1 MKIVVRDS
9 HRNLNRID
17 KALLADFFRE
27 VKGMNKEDSF
37 SQAMFCS
44 EYFEYEF
51 AVKWF
56 EVIAYN
62 GFKVVGYLRCLRF
75 PDDATKWYIGDVNVR
90 KAYRRKGIAS
100 KMYETVFEVLKR
112 YCDAKC
118 VCASVSKE
126 NAPSISLHKKFGFTD
141 SYSPCTF
148 KNFWFDPKES
158 EYDKLLYRYYP
169 VPDTDKTFDFIWP
182 MFEGFLKTKEDE
194 VPENEAKEMLND
206 LIAESLLGKEPLIA
220 IFLGNDLAGI
230 KLNYKG
236 NTEEY
241 IKPTEMVKE

>member
-9 HRNLNRID
+9 HRNLKKVD
-17 KALLADFFRE
+17 KVLLADFFRE

-37 SQAMFCS
+37 SQVMFCS

-56 EVIAYN
+56 EVIAYE
-62 GFKVVGYLRCLRF
+62 GFRVVGYLRCLRF
-75 PDDATKWYIGDVNVR
+75 PDNATKWYIGDVNVR

-100 KMYETVFEVLKR
+100 KMYETVFEVLDR

-126 NAPSISLHKKFGFTD
+126 NAISITLHKKFGFTD
-141 SYSPCTF
+141 TYSPCTF

-158 EYDKLLYRYYP
+158 EFDKLLYKIYP
-169 VPDTDKTFDFIWP
+169 IPDTDNTFDFLWP
-182 MFEGFLKTKEDE
+182 VFESFIKTKDE
-194 VPENEAKEMLND
+194 NVSEEEARKMLND
-206 LIAESLLGKEPLIA
+206 LIADSLLGGSSLNA

-236 NTEEY
+236 NTEQY
-241 IKPTEMVKE
+241 IKHD